1 MARSVPHHR
10 TGSIDPPTHD
20 RRGSVR
26 GRWSPLHPCRKTP
39 ADALMRRILGVQ
51 SARRRGSPRKSV
63 SDLASRQGDTP
74 HSTARLHSAWTRP
87 APGWHAQTQ
96 AQSGSGANEHRLQ
109 SSTAHGLANTSAEC
123 ASSAIAW
130 LGLRDPAWGRSDCA
144 TPQPIDSGLARRV
157 DEPLQAVTDAVG
169 GCRGPSQA
177 PGLTARVAVR
187 SISIH

>member
-1 MARSVPHHR
+1 MAV
-10 TGSIDPPTHD
+10 
-20 RRGSVR
+20 RGSVQ

-39 ADALMRRILGVQ
+39 ADTHLQRILGVQ
-51 SARRRGSPRKSV
+51 SARRRGGPRKSV
-63 SDLASRQGDTP
+63 SDLGSRQGDTP
-74 HSTARLHSAWTRP
+74 HSTALLHTVCTRP
-87 APGWHAQTQ
+87 APGWHAQTR

-109 SSTAHGLANTSAEC
+109 SSTTHGLANTLAAC
-123 ASSAIAW
+123 AASAIAW

-157 DEPLQAVTDAVG
+157 GEPLQAATDAVG

-177 PGLTARVAVR
+177 PSLTARVALR